1 MGEFNIRHDDDAVER
16 RRFVQRLLTDVQ
28 ALEEMLRIGMIE
40 SGKQR
45 IGAEQELVLIDDA
58 GRPVGKNLDVLQ
70 KLDDPEFTTE
80 LARFNL
86 EFNLPPLDLG
96 GDSLRRM
103 EAMIHTNVN
112 RIREAAK
119 PLGADALLAGILPTL
134 DPADL
139 LLDNLTPVPRY
150 FALNDLL
157 MSVRGGPFRFVIKGI
172 EELSVREDS
181 VMFEACNTSFQVHF
195 QVSPES
201 FTDIYNAAQVV
212 AAPIL
217 AAAANSPLLFG
228 KRLWK
233 ETRIAVFHQSVD
245 ASDLNNAHREL
256 SSRVSFGTR
265 WVRESALEIFRED
278 ISRLRVLFAAEEK
291 EEPFEVI
298 QRGEAPKLRALQTHN
313 STAYRWN
320 RVCYGITDG
329 KPHLRIENR
338 YLPSGP
344 TVLDEVA
351 NAAFWFGLLR
361 GTVREYGDITKMMD
375 FDVARSNFF
384 AAAQHGLKAQFT
396 WLDGKLTPAQALICN
411 RLIPLARDGLHD
423 LGFDANDIDR
433 YLGVIEGRVASHQTG
448 AQWQLASLANMK
460 DEGTRAE
467 RAGSITMAIAKN
479 QRGGLPAHEW
489 PLAKLEFSTDL
500 SSHYL
505 RIGQFMTTDLFTVN
519 EEEVIDLV
527 ANLMDWENI
536 RHVPVEDNQNRL
548 VGLVSYRTLL
558 RMMARDLPR
567 GISRAV
573 PVREVMHTDL
583 TTATPE
589 TLTHDAIEIMRKNGV
604 SCLPVVKGDVLVGIV
619 TDHDFMEIAATLMQ
633 RHLRIG
639 KQKTKEAEA

>member
-1 MGEFNIRHDDDAVER
+1 MGEFGIRHDDDAVER

-45 IGAEQELVLIDDA
+45 IGAEQELVLIDA
-58 GRPVGKNLDVLQ
+58 SGRPVGRNLEVLAE
-70 KLDDPEFTTE
+70 LDDPAFTTE

-86 EFNLPPLDLG
+86 EFNLPPLNLG

-103 EAMIHTNVN
+103 EALINTNVD
-112 RIREAAK
+112 RIRKVAK
-119 PLGADALLAGILPTL
+119 QFDADVLLTGILPTL
-134 DPADL
+134 EPADL
-139 LLDNLTPVPRY
+139 LLDSLTPVPRY
-150 FALNDLL
+150 LALNELL
-157 MSVRGGPFRFVIKGI
+157 MSLRGGPFRFVIKGI

-201 FTDIYNAAQVV
+201 FAEVYNAAQVV

-245 ASDLNNAHREL
+245 ASDLANAHREL
-256 SSRVSFGTR
+256 SPRVSFGTR
-265 WVRESALEIFRED
+265 WVRDSALEIFRED
-278 ISRLRVLFAAEEK
+278 ISRLRVLFAAEQQ

-298 QRGEAPKLRALQTHN
+298 ERGDAPKLRALQTHN
-313 STAYRWN
+313 STVYRWN

-361 GTVREYGDITKMMD
+361 GTVREYGDITKLMD

-396 WLDGKLTPAQALICN
+396 WLDGKLTPAQALICS
-411 RLIPLARDGLHD
+411 RLIPLAREGLDD

-433 YLGVIEGRVASHQTG
+433 YLGVIEGRVASRQTG
-448 AQWQLASLANMK
+448 AQWQLQSLANMK

-467 RAGSITMAIAKN
+467 RAGSITTAIAEH
-479 QRGGLPAHEW
+479 QRGPLPVHEW
-489 PLAKLEFSTDL
+489 PLAKLELATEL
-500 SSHYL
+500 SSHYMRL
-505 RIGQFMTTDLFTVN
+505 GQFMTTDLFTVT

-527 ANLMDWENI
+527 ANVMHWENI

-558 RMMARDLPR
+558 RLMARDMPR

-573 PVREVMHTDL
+573 PVKEVMHTNVI
-583 TTATPE
+583 TATPE
-589 TLTHDAIEIMRKNGV
+589 TLTHDAIETMRTKRV

-619 TDHDFMEIAATLMQ
+619 TDHDFMEIAATLMK
-633 RHLRIG
+633 RHLKKE
-639 KQKTKEAEA
+639 KQASQ